1 MSTVYT
7 TEDLL
12 RILAEEYR
20 ACLNGQRLNLAATG
34 AEVNPVVAPFL
45 NTEAIQKFTAYR
57 DFRAAVHRYQIEHQV
72 SAIVWRQLTV
82 QGQTLEF
89 PEVAEQLVALPSDVA
104 VLKQAKPQILNFWS
118 QVTVGMDFY
127 LVTNHGKESDRIA
140 ETEVLPITQR
150 ATWVGLSKHERID
163 FLQVILQLGSNQPP
177 ATSYPQGWLELGSN
191 FICAVNPGQNP
202 IF

>member
-34 AEVNPVVAPFL
+34 AEANPVVAPFL
-45 NTEAIQKFTAYR
+45 NTEAIQKFSAYR

-72 SAIVWRQLTV
+72 SGIVWRQLSV
-82 QGQTLEF
+82 QDQTLEF

-104 VLKQAKPQILNFWS
+104 VLKQAKPKILDFWS

-127 LVTNHGKESDRIA
+127 LVTNHGKESDRITA
-140 ETEVLPITQR
+140 SEVLPIAQR
-150 ATWVGLSKHERID
+150 ADWVGLSKHERVD
-163 FLQVILQLGSNQPP
+163 FLQVILQLGANQRP
-177 ATSYPQGWLELGSN
+177 ATSYPQGWLELGSD